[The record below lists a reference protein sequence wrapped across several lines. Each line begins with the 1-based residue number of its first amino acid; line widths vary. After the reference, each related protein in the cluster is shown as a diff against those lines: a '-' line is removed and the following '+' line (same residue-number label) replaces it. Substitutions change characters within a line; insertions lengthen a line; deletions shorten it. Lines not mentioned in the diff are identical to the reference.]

1 MSRPE
6 KLYIFFVIMD
16 SRRGQKMCEFDVIV
30 DGEKVF
36 EEAVYLRRE
45 DKNGFLMRDILGQE
59 EKFDGVTI
67 EEMDVSSEKLI
78 LSKR

>member
-1 MSRPE
+1 
-6 KLYIFFVIMD
+6 
-16 SRRGQKMCEFDVIV
+16 MCEFDVIV

>member
-1 MSRPE
+1 
-6 KLYIFFVIMD
+6 
-16 SRRGQKMCEFDVIV
+16 MCEFDVIV
-30 DGEKVF
+30 NGEKVF